1 MKRIKKYRNVILMTS
16 AVAIAAACSKSFLDI
31 TPAGSLQANT
41 VATKAG
47 VAALLVGAYSLLDG
61 EGGAGTNNG
70 PWATAASNWVYGSV
84 GGGDAHKGSD
94 PGDQNLI
101 TPIETWNVNASN
113 AYLDQIWQARY
124 DGVQR
129 ANETIRI
136 MRLAK
141 DILAPDTV
149 ETVAEALFLRAHYH
163 FELRKMFGKVPYI
176 DENVTYT
183 AGNFLIPNDHD
194 ILSDI
199 EKDLLYAYA
208 NLPATQADLGRANK
222 WAAACYLMKV
232 YIYQGRYSDAKTL
245 FDTQI
250 LPNGTTTAGHAY
262 KLNAHFADNFNPAK
276 RNSDESV
283 FAAQMT
289 VNDGASGANSN
300 QGDGL
305 NFPYGGQTGC
315 CGFFQPS
322 FSLVNSFKVDAAG
335 LPFLDGSYNNVNLK
349 SDNGVNSNTPYTPDV
364 TTAIDPRIDWTAGRR
379 GIPFL
384 DWGPMAGAN
393 WVRNQAS
400 AGPYEPVKNM
410 FYASQKNT
418 LTDASG
424 WTAGFTANNVNL
436 IRWADVLLWAAEAE
450 IQAGTL
456 ANAMGY
462 INQVRDRNTDPT
474 GWVHKYLDDTNP
486 TGGYSATPAAN
497 YKIGLYASF
506 PSKDYALSALYF
518 ERKLEL
524 AMEGH
529 RAMDLSRWGIAKQE
543 LDPFYAHEVASGYVL
558 DVGATFTTGKNEFL
572 PIPQAQIDKSTTGGK
587 SVLTQ
592 NPGY

>member
-1 MKRIKKYRNVILMTS
+1 MT
-16 AVAIAAACSKSFLDI
+16 AAIAIAAACSKSFLEI
-31 TPAGSLQANT
+31 SPSGSLQPET

-47 VAALLVGAYSLLDG
+47 VQALLVGAYSLLDG
-61 EGGAGTNNG
+61 VGGAGTALG
-70 PWATAASNWVYGSV
+70 PWVSAASNWVYGSV

-113 AYLDQIWQARY
+113 GYLDGVWSARY

-141 DILAPDTV
+141 DILAADTV
-149 ETVAEALFLRAHYH
+149 EIVAESRFLRGHYH

-176 DENVTYT
+176 PEDVTYS

-194 ILSDI
+194 ILPEI
-199 EKDLLYAYA
+199 EADFMYAYN
-208 NLPATQADLGRANK
+208 NLPETQADLGRANK
-222 WAAACYLMKV
+222 WAAACYLMKT
-232 YIYQGRYSDAKTL
+232 YIYEGKYAEAKAL
-245 FDTQI
+245 FDGQI
-250 LPNGTTTAGHAY
+250 LPNGKTTSGHAY
-262 KLNAHFADNFNPAK
+262 KLNAHFADNFNPAF

-289 VNDGASGANSN
+289 VNDGASGGNSN

-322 FSLVNSFKVDAAG
+322 FSLANSYKVDASG
-335 LPFLDGSYNNVNLK
+335 LPFLDGSYNNVPLK
-349 SDNGVNSNTPYTPDV
+349 SDQGVGSNDPYTPDV
-364 TTAIDPRIDWTAGRR
+364 TTPLDPRIDWTIGRR

-384 DWGPMAGAN
+384 DWGPMAGAV

-436 IRWADVLLWAAEAE
+436 IRYADVLLLAAEAE
-450 IQAGTL
+450 IKVGTL
-456 ANAMGY
+456 AQAQIY
-462 INQVRDRNTDPT
+462 INQVRQRMVDPG
-474 GWVHKYLDDTNP
+474 GWVQGSPAKYQ
-486 TGGYSATPAAN
+486 
-497 YKIGLYASF
+497 IGLYTVPFAS
-506 PSKDYALSALYF
+506 PDAALTALYF

-529 RAMDLSRWGIAKQE
+529 RFFDISRWGIAKQE
-543 LDPFYAHEVASGYVL
+543 LDAIYAREVASGYVL

-572 PIPQAQIDKSTTGGK
+572 PIPQPQIDKSTTGGK